1 MFTQSAERRDP
12 LLTVAGWIEGGSG
25 FTEAVQIV
33 EGDGAVARKAR
44 EAAERELSAAIFS
57 GQHAMFPLTV
67 CAPDLAQAM
76 GILIQSS
83 GIGPLRPNTVVVNW
97 LGDSARAIS
106 GIDAHNYVKN
116 LSLMF
121 RQGKNLVVLYM
132 DPETWGRLETEPR
145 EGRRI
150 DIWWQNDATSRLM
163 VLLAHLMTRH
173 KPWDKATLR
182 VLAPG
187 DTSRLDDEKDKLKAT
202 LEEIRIDAEID
213 IVADTAAETVVQQS
227 GDAAFVFLP
236 MEIKNNRI
244 IDSIGQSFERSL
256 HRLPISAVVMA
267 AEDIDLDA
275 APEEGL
281 AAQVAQAADD
291 LESAEKKARHAEKTA
306 GEKKAALETLQLKL
320 SALEQKGVSGAV
332 PLASRE
338 ALKEEL
344 EDAESGAEK
353 AYRRAAKAKYKADE
367 AKKTVEAF
375 NPGSQTT
382 PTSTKKT

>member
-1 MFTQSAERRDP
+1 
-12 LLTVAGWIEGGSG
+12 
-25 FTEAVQIV
+25 
-33 EGDGAVARKAR
+33 
-44 EAAERELSAAIFS
+44 
-57 GQHAMFPLTV
+57 
-67 CAPDLAQAM
+67 
-76 GILIQSS
+76 
-83 GIGPLRPNTVVVNW
+83 
-97 LGDSARAIS
+97 
-106 GIDAHNYVKN
+106 
-116 LSLMF
+116 MF

-132 DPETWGRLETEPR
+132 DPETWSRLETEPR

-150 DIWWQNDATSRLM
+150 DIWWQNNATSRLM

-187 DTSRLDDEKDKLKAT
+187 EITRLDDEKDKLKAT
-202 LEEIRIDAEID
+202 LEEIRIDAEIE
-213 IVADTAAETVVQQS
+213 IVTDTAAETVVRQS

-291 LESAEKKARHAEKTA
+291 LEAAEKKAHHAEKTA
-306 GEKKAALETLQLKL
+306 AEKKAALETLQLKL
-320 SALEQKGVSGAV
+320 SALEQKGVSGVV
-332 PLASRE
+332 PLAARE

-367 AKKTVEAF
+367 AQKTVEAL
-375 NPGSQTT
+375 NPGSKTT